1 MRINFYNIYDLDG
14 NLVKSH
20 LKRNEVI
27 SFCNLSKN
35 TSLSDYYKKGNKLKG
50 IYILKLEKSV
60 NGVLNNQD
68 KFTRKMYDEWTY
80 MNKKYGTRWKNK
92 EENNV

>member
-1 MRINFYNIYDLDG
+1 MIINYYNIYDLDG
-14 NLVKSH
+14 NLVKNH
-20 LKRNEVI
+20 LRRNEVL
-27 SFCNLSKN
+27 SFCNLSKS
-35 TSLSDYYKKGNKLKG
+35 TVLSTYYSKGVKLNG
-50 IYILKLEKSV
+50 MYILKIEKRAE
-60 NGVLNNQD
+60 GVLNNQD

>member
-14 NLVKSH
+14 NLVKSQ
-20 LKRNEVI
+20 LKRNEVL

-35 TSLSDYYKKGNKLKG
+35 TSLSDYYKKGNKLNGK
-50 IYILKLEKSV
+50 YILKLEKSV
-60 NGVLNNQD
+60 NGVLDNQD

>member
-1 MRINFYNIYDLDG
+1 MRINFYSIYDLDG
-14 NLVKSH
+14 NLVKNH
-20 LKRNEVI
+20 LRRHEVLE
-27 SFCNLSKN
+27 FCNLSKN
-35 TSLSDYYKKGNKLKG
+35 TSLNDYYKKGNKLNG

>member
-20 LKRNEVI
+20 LKRNEVL

-35 TSLSDYYKKGNKLKG
+35 TSLSDYYKKGNKLNG
-50 IYILKLEKSV
+50 IYIYSNLKRV
-60 NGVLNNQD
+60 
-68 KFTRKMYDEWTY
+68 
-80 MNKKYGTRWKNK
+80 
-92 EENNV
+92 